1 MTTEL
6 KSKRSLPSTIG
17 RPLLRLAGWTVYALL
32 RAVEPLRRVRLGPIR
47 HDRIGHLSSNSEI
60 YLRARA
66 AGVEGPGSTDV
77 LLSDRPINRQLLT
90 MIKRRAIVLE
100 LPGADLFFRIALE
113 PLLKGTRFRANL
125 DRHTNAFEAMTW
137 PPQLAFTKAE
147 DARGRAALQ
156 AMGIPPDAKLVLIHS
171 RDAAYLA
178 GSQAGRDWA
187 YHDYRDCRIENY
199 LQAATVLAEQGY
211 WVLRMGQSISRPL
224 DLKHPRIL
232 DYATRHRS
240 DFMDAWLCGNCT
252 FFLGNTAGLAV
263 VPLAF
268 DRPVGM
274 ANLIPIGRLVWHSHD
289 LFIPKLIREKA
300 TGRLWSF
307 AEIHSRGA
315 AEWLRGE
322 QYNAAEVET
331 VENTPQ
337 EIADLAAEMDA
348 RISGTWTP
356 DPADEELQRRW
367 WSLYPEKH
375 SGKSCP
381 ARIGAKFLRNHRN
394 LLNIGD
400 SACTR

>member
-1 MTTEL
+1 MSTEL
-6 KSKRSLPSTIG
+6 KSKRSLASTIG
-17 RPLLRLAGWTVYALL
+17 RPLLRLTGWAVYALL

-66 AGVEGPGSTDV
+66 VGVEGPGSTDV

-113 PLLKGTRFRANL
+113 PRLKGTRFRVNL
-125 DRHTNAFEAMTW
+125 ERHANAFEAMTW
-137 PPQLAFTKAE
+137 PRQLAFTKAE

-156 AMGIPPDAKLVLIHS
+156 TMGIPPDAKLVLIHS
-171 RDAAYLA
+171 RDAGYLA
-178 GSQAGRDWA
+178 GSQTGRDWA

-199 LQAATVLAEQGY
+199 LKAAVDLADAGY
-211 WVLRMGQSISRPL
+211 WVLRMGQSVSRPL
-224 DLKHPRIL
+224 DLTHPRVL
-232 DYATRHRS
+232 DYATSRRT
-240 DFMDAWLCGNCT
+240 DFMDAWLCGNCN

-268 DRPVGM
+268 DRPVAM
-274 ANLIPIGRLVWHSHD
+274 ANLVPIGRLVWHAHD
-289 LFIPKLIREKA
+289 LFIPKLLREKA

-307 AEIHSRGA
+307 AEIHAHGA

-322 QYNAAEVET
+322 QYGAAGVET
-331 VENTPQ
+331 VENTAQ
-337 EIADLAAEMDA
+337 EIADLGAEMEA

-356 DPADEELQRRW
+356 GQDDEDLQRRW
-367 WSLYPEKH
+367 WSLYPKDH
-375 SGKSCP
+375 LAKSCP
-381 ARIGAKFLRNHRN
+381 ARVGAKFLRAHRA
-394 LLNIGD
+394 LLSLEKIP
-400 SACTR
+400 T